1 MCLASIELWNKK
13 PRGFWEKS
21 CNNPRYNHKLE
32 VITAWKWF
40 DPRDISLLNSYS
52 KWKVAKDAKYSIKG
66 SAGVFSADAGFHVFL
81 DRDEAVGS
89 GWNYGHAKLYKVEVC
104 QLIARGYGDG
114 IFPRLRVS
122 TFAYMRLAKKKKGKK
137 AK

>member
-1 MCLASIELWNKK
+1 MCLDSVELFNKK

-32 VITAWKWF
+32 VITAWKWLKKKRIHKLEQ
-40 DPRDISLLNSYS
+40 DPT
-52 KWKVAKDAKYSIKG
+52 WKVAG
-66 SAGVFSADAGFHVFL
+66 SLYAPLGNGLAGLTADCGFHVFL
-81 DRDEAVGS
+81 DRLEALKSSWS
-89 GWNYGHAKLYKVEVC
+89 GKGFKLCKVEVC

-114 IFPRLRVS
+114 FFPRLRVS

-137 AK
+137 S